1 MSDRIRYILIDIDD
15 TLLDF
20 SRCSDEAMLRAADEC
35 GLNFP
40 DGYYTVFKSINDSL
54 WRRIEKGEITTD
66 DLYRIR
72 WNLIFGEIG
81 IDFDGVGFET
91 VFRHRLNESAVPVEG
106 ARELLEKLCGR
117 YSLFAASN
125 APSGQQEERLKK
137 ACLYSFFDGFFIS
150 DDIGASKPSKEYFD
164 RCFEKLGNPLPD
176 EVLLIGDSL
185 TADING
191 AKAYGMPA
199 ILFDNKNR
207 YSETTGNVLIVRS
220 LGEITNIL

>member
-1 MSDRIRYILIDIDD
+1 M
-15 TLLDF
+15 
-20 SRCSDEAMLRAADEC
+20 
-35 GLNFP
+35 
-40 DGYYTVFKSINDSL
+40 
-54 WRRIEKGEITTD
+54 
-66 DLYRIR
+66 
-72 WNLIFGEIG
+72 
-81 IDFDGVGFET
+81 
-91 VFRHRLNESAVPVEG
+91 
-106 ARELLEKLCGR
+106 
-117 YSLFAASN
+117 
-125 APSGQQEERLKK
+125 KK